1 CADYGMNE
9 KKLAPDAIEA
19 LKKLPWTGN
28 IRELRNMIERLII
41 LSDKVITQNDV
52 IIYANPSSAQTH
64 NNPNSNHNHTIS
76 NNGQSEIDY
85 DQYASFQDYKDQ
97 TEKNYIKYKL
107 EKNAWNVSKTADD
120 IEIQRSHLYSKIEKY
135 GLKRDS

>member
-1 CADYGMNE
+1 KN
-9 KKLAPDAIEA
+9 
-19 LKKLPWTGN
+19 LPWTGN

-52 IIYANPSSAQTH
+52 IIYANPSSANHST
-64 NNPNSNHNHTIS
+64 NTNPNYSMSHS
-76 NNGQSEIDY
+76 QNGHSGIDY
-85 DQYASFQDYKDQ
+85 DQYESFQDYKDQ

-120 IEIQRSHLYSKIEKY
+120 IEIQRS
-135 GLKRDS
+135 